1 MSRLPSLLAV
11 LLVGVSMSAC
21 TTRDPEALAQNDPF
35 EPMNRAT
42 FNVSM
47 KVDKY
52 FAKPLAQGYVA
63 IVPEPARD
71 GIHNFLTNLDEP
83 VTFANN
89 ILQFDPEAAGTTF
102 ARFAVNST
110 VGIGGFID
118 VATKIGLPDDPQ
130 DFGLT
135 LGKGGLK
142 EGDYLFLPVLGPS
155 NPRDLLG
162 YVVDIGFDPLTYIS
176 FNNSTTWYIARQGV
190 AFVDERAQTLDQLEA
205 IERTSVD
212 FYATTRSLYRQHRN
226 AQIHGGQA
234 DLQNLPNY

>member
-1 MSRLPSLLAV
+1 MSRFIALATALLLGASLA
-11 LLVGVSMSAC
+11 GC
-21 TTRDPEALAQNDPF
+21 TTRAPELLAQNDPL
-35 EPMNRAT
+35 EPMNRAS
-42 FNVSM
+42 FDVSM
-47 KVDKY
+47 KVDHY
-52 FAKPLAQGYVA
+52 FMKPVAQGYVA
-63 IVPEPARD
+63 VFPDFARD
-71 GIHNFLTNLDEP
+71 GVHNFLTNLDEP

-89 ILQFDPEAAGTTF
+89 VLQWDPHGAGQTL

-118 VATKIGLPDDPQ
+118 VATKMGLPDDPQ

-142 EGDYLFLPVLGPS
+142 EGDYLFLPLLGPS

-176 FNNSTTWYIARQGV
+176 FNNSTTWYFARQGASV
-190 AFVDERAQTLDQLEA
+190 IDERAQTLDQLDA

-212 FYATTRSLYRQHRN
+212 FYATTRSLYRQHRE
-226 AQIHGGQA
+226 AQINGGAA
-234 DLQNLPNY
+234 DVTNLPNF